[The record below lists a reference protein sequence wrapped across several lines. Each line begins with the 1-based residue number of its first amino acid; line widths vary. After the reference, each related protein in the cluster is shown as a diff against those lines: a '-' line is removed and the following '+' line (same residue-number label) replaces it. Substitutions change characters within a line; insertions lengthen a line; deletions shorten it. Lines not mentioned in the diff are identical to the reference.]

1 MAKPEWGQK
10 HRCDSCGT
18 RFYDLTRE
26 PAACP
31 KCGAVVVAETK
42 PRRPTPKP
50 KPPTPV
56 DTRPKLVEIEVKDE
70 ADQDADPIEDPSGL
84 GKDDKD
90 VAEVLPARTTKRARR
105 DKDRTRLPE
114 CLESSAAGP

>member
-84 GKDDKD
+84 GKDDEKS
-90 VAEVLPARTTKRARR
+90 EAR
-105 DKDRTRLPE
+105 
-114 CLESSAAGP
+114 